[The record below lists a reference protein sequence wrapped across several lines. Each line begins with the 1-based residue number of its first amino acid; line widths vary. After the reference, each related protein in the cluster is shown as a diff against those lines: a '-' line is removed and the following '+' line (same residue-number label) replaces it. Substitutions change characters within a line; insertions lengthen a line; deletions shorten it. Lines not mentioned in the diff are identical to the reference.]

1 MACLGRFAD
10 GTVEGHSPVTTG
22 ASTDLLPGRLSL
34 VGMGSPV
41 SNALTVVR
49 DARAERSAPLVLE
62 LDLTVDPLEGQ
73 PTDPVSAVLAR
84 RRPSLG
90 AVLDGLRRAAAEA
103 RVKVVLARV
112 APAGLPLARV
122 QELRDAV
129 AALRAAGTTAIAFSD
144 SFGEFGGGTLA
155 YYLASA
161 FEEIWLAPPG
171 DLGLTGVALETPFLR
186 DALDRLGVRAQ
197 IGQRHEYKNAANT
210 FLERDFTPAHREASE
225 RIVASAAAQIVAGI
239 AAGRGLAEERVRE
252 LIDGGPLSG
261 DEALA
266 AGLVDRLGYRDE
278 VYDAAKAR
286 AGDGARLLYLGHYR
300 KAAARRETA
309 ARLRPAVTA
318 GPKKALGAK
327 KVVAIIHGTGPVL
340 LGAGRGFPQT
350 GPAMHSD
357 AVTAALRAAG
367 RDDDVAAV
375 VFRVDS
381 PGGSYVASD
390 LIRREVERVQ
400 ASGRP
405 VVVSMGA
412 VAASGGYFVALGAGT
427 IVAQPGTLTGS
438 IGVLGGKQVVSGLL
452 ERVGVNV
459 GAVREGRNA
468 LILSSRR
475 AFTDDELARLD
486 AFLDR
491 VYADFTAKVAA
502 ARGLPLERVHE
513 IARGRVWTGADA
525 HDRGLVDELGGLDR
539 AVELAWAKAGLP
551 AGETPRRRPLPRAG
565 VVDRLRPVHNSE
577 ERAAAAAAAGWAP
590 VGGLTGTLATGLAD
604 AGGWGALTGL
614 AARLGLP
621 AAGPLIMP
629 PVGRLL

>member
-1 MACLGRFAD
+1 
-10 GTVEGHSPVTTG
+10 
-22 ASTDLLPGRLSL
+22 
-34 VGMGSPV
+34 MGSPV

-90 AVLDGLRRAAAEA
+90 AVLDGLRRAAAEE
-103 RVKVVLARV
+103 RVKVVLARIS
-112 APAGLPLARV
+112 PAGLPLARV
-122 QELRDAV
+122 QELRDAIT
-129 AALRAAGTTAIAFSD
+129 ALRAAGTAAVAFSD

-239 AAGRGLAEERVRE
+239 ATGRGLAEERVRE

-286 AGDGARLLYLGHYR
+286 AGADARLLYLGHYR
-300 KAAARRETA
+300 KVAARRETA
-309 ARLRPAVTA
+309 ARLRPAAA
-318 GPKKALGAK
+318 GSRKATGAGSK

-390 LIRREVERVQ
+390 LIRREVERVR

-412 VAASGGYFVALGAGT
+412 VAASGGYFVAMGADT

-468 LILSSRR
+468 LILSPRR

-502 ARGLPLERVHE
+502 ARGLPPERVHE

-525 HDRGLVDELGGLDR
+525 LDRGLVDELGGLDR

-551 AGETPRRRPLPRAG
+551 AGETPRRRPVPRAG

-590 VGGLTGTLATGLAD
+590 FGDLAGTLASDLATGLAGS
-604 AGGWGALTGL
+604 GGWGALAGL
-614 AARLGLP
+614 ATRLGLP
-621 AAGPLIMP
+621 AAGPLVMP
-629 PVGRLL
+629 PVGWMV